1 MEFIFISTS
10 FSISYHVDDPETSTE
25 TLSPFPGA

>member
-1 MEFIFISTS
+1 MEFIISTS
-10 FSISYHVDDPETSTE
+10 FSISHHVDDPETSPE